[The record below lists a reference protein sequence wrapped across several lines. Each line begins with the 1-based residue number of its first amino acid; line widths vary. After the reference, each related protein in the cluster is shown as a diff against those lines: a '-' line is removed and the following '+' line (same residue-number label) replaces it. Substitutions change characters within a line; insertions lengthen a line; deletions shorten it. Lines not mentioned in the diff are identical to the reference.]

1 VTTRSTGLRVAGL
14 GLVLTTGLLLSACS
28 STSSSPAT
36 SEAAAASAAA
46 PAASEAA
53 PMASE
58 AAPAESDAAAKVAAY
73 SAVPTTIGITEALA
87 SPIPAGKNVVWME
100 CQLPQCTQIGQGVKD
115 AAAAAGWNLEVI
127 NYDSSDPATL
137 VAGMKTALKNK
148 PDALINSGLPVAAW
162 AAVLPD
168 FEKAGVPIV
177 TMHIG
182 PQEIGNGIIANL
194 YGEEDQKIQSD
205 AIAQWMINDSQGTA
219 NILIV
224 DVPDFPILHQFA
236 VDFQD
241 SMTADC
247 PGCKTQVLSVSIGDV
262 LNGGLVPA
270 TVSAL
275 QADPSL
281 DYVYVV
287 DGDFIPG
294 MPAALKAAGLT
305 PQVGAVWGSKAVEGY
320 LATGELDAFTGFST
334 EYNGWQAIDA
344 IARHL
349 EGTPLISQSNGNAP
363 TQLITAES
371 MIEPMDSYNLP
382 TDFREQFKALWQ
394 VG

>member
-1 VTTRSTGLRVAGL
+1 MLVRTVRRSAAGIAVVLTAGL
-14 GLVLTTGLLLSACS
+14 ILSACS
-28 STSSSPAT
+28 SDSTSSESTTAEVT
-36 SEAAAASAAA
+36 SEEVVETEETAA
-46 PAASEAA
+46 PTG
-53 PMASE
+53 
-58 AAPAESDAAAKVAAY
+58 SDAAAKVAEY
-73 SAVPTTIGITEALA
+73 SAVPTTIGIAEPLA
-87 SPIPAGKNVVWME
+87 TPIPAGKNVVWME
-100 CQLPQCTQIGQGVKD
+100 CQLPQCSQIGQGVKD

-137 VAGMKTALKNK
+137 VAGMKTALQNK
-148 PDALINSGLPVAAW
+148 PDALINSGLPVGAW

-168 FEKAGVPIV
+168 FEAAGVPIV

-194 YGEEDQKIQSD
+194 YGEEDQQIQAD
-205 AIAQWMINDSQGTA
+205 MIAQWMINDSQGSA

-224 DVPDFPILHQFA
+224 DVPDFPILHQFS
-236 VDFQD
+236 VDFKD
-241 SMTADC
+241 SIAADC
-247 PGCKTQVLSVSIGDV
+247 ADCKTQEISVSIADV

-270 TVSAL
+270 TISAL
-275 QADPSL
+275 QADPAIN
-281 DYVYVV
+281 YVYVV

-294 MPAALKAAGLT
+294 LPAALKAAGLS
-305 PQVGAVWGSKAVEGY
+305 PKVGAPWGSKAVEGY
-320 LATGELDAFTGFST
+320 LSTGELHAFTGFST

-349 EGTPLISQSNGNAP
+349 EGTALVSPSNGNAP

-382 TDFREQFKALWQ
+382 TDFREQFKTLWQ
-394 VG
+394 VK